1 MVTTLTPNSQ
11 EELITIMKNSP
22 PKWLPF
28 VPWMDAPNI
37 ESLLERLIQHNAHL
51 TEEWETKH
59 STGLR
64 HKEQNVSHREHQ
76 QPNYLREEHS
86 AHQVLAYDQEVDG
99 EEPEEQESKS
109 DEVEVTA
116 MKSDSLPSRSSNR
129 PHSVE

>member
-22 PKWLPF
+22 PKWLLF

-51 TEEWETKH
+51 MEEWETKH

-64 HKEQNVSHREHQ
+64 HKELNVSRQERR
-76 QPNYLREEHS
+76 QPNYPREEHS

-99 EEPEEQESKS
+99 EEPEEQESER
-109 DEVEVTA
+109 DEVEVTV
-116 MKSDSLPSRSSNR
+116 MKSDSLPSRS
-129 PHSVE
+129 HSVE